1 MNEEPFVRPF
11 LARAPQPSAEPSA
24 NVDDVGVRPYYLTK
38 GRTVSSDTRIGY
50 ETLLVATRNGAN
62 AAYRL
67 GPEERNILAMAG
79 GPISVAEISARLI
92 IPIGVAKVL
101 AADLASEGLLDL
113 HAAPLAPNQ
122 DITLIARLIHGV
134 RAL

>member
-1 MNEEPFVRPF
+1 MSEEPFVRPF
-11 LARAPQPSAEPSA
+11 LARAPQHSVEPSA
-24 NVDDVGVRPYYLTK
+24 TVDDVGVRPYYLTK

-50 ETLLVATRNGAN
+50 ETLLVATRNGAS

-67 GPEERNILAMAG
+67 GPEERNIVAMAAA
-79 GPISVAEISARLI
+79 PISVAEISARLI

>member
-1 MNEEPFVRPF
+1 MSEEPFVRPF
-11 LARAPQPSAEPSA
+11 LQRAPQHSVEPRA

-50 ETLLVATRNGAN
+50 ETLLVARRNRTN
-62 AAYRL
+62 AVYRL

>member
-1 MNEEPFVRPF
+1 MSEEPFVRPF
-11 LARAPQPSAEPSA
+11 LQRAPQHSVEPSA

-79 GPISVAEISARLI
+79 SPISVAEISARLI

-101 AADLASEGLLDL
+101 AADLASEGWLDL
-113 HAAPLAPNQ
+113 HAAPPAPNQ
-122 DITLIARLIHGV
+122 DITLIARLINGV